1 MTQIV
6 YLGALYF
13 YFSELQNNNISSFL
27 DKTVSCS
34 DKQSVPEYLLDYHLL
49 KINIAGRYK
58 QCIQWKVIV

>member
-34 DKQSVPEYLLDYHLL
+34 DKQLICSRIFVGLPFIKDKHCW
-49 KINIAGRYK
+49 KI
-58 QCIQWKVIV
+58 